1 MKKNLFVILSCL
13 AISLAWCTTSDKQVT
28 KIDSQEWEQ
37 LFNSQIEEFQY
48 IKDFEDFVSY
58 NILSITEDK
67 PYNSDLS
74 FSAKFDKNS
83 SLQWWVEYSQKK
95 FSKAH
100 DLEVSDINLN
110 IETQSTQEDTEP
122 FDLSWSVSLL
132 YKGNEMYANLH
143 NLWVFMWEGN
153 MAAKMYTLLW
163 GMIIDKWV
171 DLEVNSGWVFSVD
184 KNENLT
190 YIVWTIKNVLKTE
203 NIIDSPDFLWS
214 VVELIDYINSYIDL
228 WVSTDELKV
237 IRGDVVYF
245 EESKDIQKEF
255 TWSFQWKISSFD
267 LSFLASKKWL
277 DVHIYN
283 IKSYNEDVAD
293 FVDSEQDFKFS
304 IQEKKPSEYLV
315 SFQSVKDQ
323 QKIADLHWEIKYED
337 AMKFSI
343 GFVLEPLEIIEWQKI
358 SWKMEWS
365 IVKESWE
372 WDGEIPEISGDIL
385 SLSDLLSS
393 L

>member
-143 NLWVFMWEGN
+143 NL
-153 MAAKMYTLLW
+153 
-163 GMIIDKWV
+163 
-171 DLEVNSGWVFSVD
+171 LEFPTKKTQKSSI
-184 KNENLT
+184 NE
-190 YIVWTIKNVLKTE
+190 
-203 NIIDSPDFLWS
+203 P
-214 VVELIDYINSYIDL
+214 
-228 WVSTDELKV
+228 
-237 IRGDVVYF
+237 
-245 EESKDIQKEF
+245 
-255 TWSFQWKISSFD
+255 
-267 LSFLASKKWL
+267 
-277 DVHIYN
+277 
-283 IKSYNEDVAD
+283 
-293 FVDSEQDFKFS
+293 
-304 IQEKKPSEYLV
+304 
-315 SFQSVKDQ
+315 
-323 QKIADLHWEIKYED
+323 
-337 AMKFSI
+337 
-343 GFVLEPLEIIEWQKI
+343 
-358 SWKMEWS
+358 
-365 IVKESWE
+365 
-372 WDGEIPEISGDIL
+372 
-385 SLSDLLSS
+385 
-393 L
+393 